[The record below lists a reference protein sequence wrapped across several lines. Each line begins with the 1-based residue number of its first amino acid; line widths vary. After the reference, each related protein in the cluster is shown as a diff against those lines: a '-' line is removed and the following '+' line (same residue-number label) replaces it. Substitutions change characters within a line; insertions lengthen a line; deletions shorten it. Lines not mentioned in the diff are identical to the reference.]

1 MAKPKR
7 SCGVVRIP
15 VGKSN
20 RKRAFNQEFCWGKDG
35 IVSSRGRTTKKVT
48 RNCGRGPGTCK
59 SKPAGRKS
67 SVSASRPKRRK
78 ISATRR
84 STVSR
89 NTAATFVA
97 KASYARTKAGTLRKG
112 CRKVKNVYRCKK
124 VGAARRTR

>member
-15 VGKSN
+15 VGNSN
-20 RKRAFNQEFCWGKDG
+20 RKRAFNQEFCWGKNG

-59 SKPAGRKS
+59 SKPSKTTRK
-67 SVSASRPKRRK
+67 SASRPKRRK
-78 ISATRR
+78 ISTTRK

-97 KASYARTKAGTLRKG
+97 KASYARTKSGKLRKG

-124 VGAARRTR
+124 TGAARRTR